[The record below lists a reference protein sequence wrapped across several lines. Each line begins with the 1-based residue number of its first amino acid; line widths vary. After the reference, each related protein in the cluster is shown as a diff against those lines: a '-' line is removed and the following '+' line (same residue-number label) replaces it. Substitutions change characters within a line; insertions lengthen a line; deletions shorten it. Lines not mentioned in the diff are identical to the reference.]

1 MKKLLAAVLVAFVV
15 GARSEDLPGKLLEGP
30 SKQLARNA
38 LGNYTG
44 PGVPD
49 SEILFDQDD
58 LPFVATTH
66 FIVVLKDKVTVGQVN
81 SALKSMNARI
91 TGMTRD
97 GNTLEIRIPD
107 PQNKRGLADVEAV
120 VAKLRT
126 LPVFMDALPVSF
138 QGSADDPGLSRQRS
152 PTRTEPPLR
161 LGN

>member
-1 MKKLLAAVLVAFVV
+1 MNKILILTVLALAIPSWA
-15 GARSEDLPGKLLEGP
+15 EDLPGKLLEGP
-30 SKQLARNA
+30 SKQLARSA

-81 SALKSMNARI
+81 GALKSMNARI

-97 GNTLEIRIPD
+97 GNTLEIRIPE
-107 PQNKRGLADVEAV
+107 PKNQRSLADVEAV

-126 LPVFMDALPVSF
+126 LSVFADALPVSF
-138 QGSADDPGLSRQRS
+138 QGSVDDPALSRQKS
-152 PTRTEPPLR
+152 PSRTAPRLR
-161 LGN
+161 LGD